1 MVYFQKDLFLLVP
14 KQIENTPATKNLVG
28 ASVVSKNSLKV
39 ITLIAIF
46 FQFLGSNSAVYM
58 VELIN
63 ALQIVILTVMYPL
76 VMSGNL
82 MLAFN
87 NMTPIV
93 GFDLIETMQEVD
105 QIDVW
110 LSYVFGADGE
120 KLNIRDQIQ
129 NMGFGSH
136 NAIANLKTVAVLLFL
151 YIALFTMA
159 LLLKLFICLTRG
171 RCGG

>member
-1 MVYFQKDLFLLVP
+1 
-14 KQIENTPATKNLVG
+14 
-28 ASVVSKNSLKV
+28 
-39 ITLIAIF
+39 
-46 FQFLGSNSAVYM
+46 
-58 VELIN
+58 
-63 ALQIVILTVMYPL
+63 
-76 VMSGNL
+76 
-82 MLAFN
+82 
-87 NMTPIV
+87 MTPIV
-93 GFDLIETMQEVD
+93 GFDIIETLQEVD